1 MNSSA
6 ELVARESLD
15 EEAARSQ
22 EAAAPAA
29 AEVESVL
36 SLQRSAGNASV
47 ARMLGGATV
56 RPPTTPHP
64 LSEDDRLL
72 TRSLARTA
80 AQRSGVKE
88 PDPATEADI
97 VPDDVEEE
105 GEEFAEEEGDEVEA
119 EETAA
124 PAGQPAATGRRSLA
138 RNGKTKAPPTPKIKS
153 KTKFKAPNASSDRTT
168 IAVGEQVT
176 FTGNKSG
183 DWHADAGTAT
193 TGLTG
198 RKTLKW
204 RAPDRAATVNITFII
219 GAKQDTKTM
228 TVIEP
233 THLTGT
239 KVKTLSFAKGTQGAG
254 MQLRFKYHPLTV
266 SFGNIEVMEVAGP
279 ATNISGY
286 FLAKSA
292 ASLNH
297 DPGVMNFTRIGQN
310 NKDSAIDTAS
320 FNGYAKP
327 WTDGG
332 FEWVIPN
339 NFRTVFEGGGNG
351 KHFTDVTQAFKID
364 GPPDDGRSTVT
375 KAGQTVT
382 RSP

>member
-1 MNSSA
+1 VNA
-6 ELVARESLD
+6 ELATRESADEEIAREP
-15 EEAARSQ
+15 E
-22 EAAAPAA
+22 APAPVRSD
-29 AEVESVL
+29 VENVL
-36 SLQRSAGNASV
+36 SLQRTAGNASV
-47 ARMLGGATV
+47 ARMLGGGAV
-56 RPPTTPHP
+56 RPLGGLRTPDP
-64 LSEDDRLL
+64 EDDALS
-72 TRSLARTA
+72 RSLARAA

-88 PDPATEADI
+88 PDPATEADV

-105 GEEFAEEEGDEVEA
+105 GEEFAEEEGDELETPEA
-119 EETAA
+119 
-124 PAGQPAATGRRSLA
+124 PAATGTRSLA
-138 RNGKTKAPPTPKIKS
+138 RNNGKTKAPPTPKIKS

-168 IAVGEQVT
+168 VAVGEDVT
-176 FTGNKSG
+176 FTGNKAG
-183 DWHADAGTAT
+183 DWHADAGTTMTPTAAT
-193 TGLTG
+193 
-198 RKTLKW
+198 KKLKW

-233 THLTGT
+233 THLTGS
-239 KVKTLSFAKGTQGAG
+239 KVKNLSFPKGEQGAG

-279 ATNISGY
+279 ATNITGY
-286 FLAKSA
+286 FLKEKPADLA
-292 ASLNH
+292 H

-320 FNGYAKP
+320 FNGYPKP

-339 NFRTVFEGGGNG
+339 NFRTIFEGGGTG
-351 KHFTDVTQAFKID
+351 KHFTDVTQAFQLE
-364 GPPDDGRSTVT
+364 GPPQAGRSTVS